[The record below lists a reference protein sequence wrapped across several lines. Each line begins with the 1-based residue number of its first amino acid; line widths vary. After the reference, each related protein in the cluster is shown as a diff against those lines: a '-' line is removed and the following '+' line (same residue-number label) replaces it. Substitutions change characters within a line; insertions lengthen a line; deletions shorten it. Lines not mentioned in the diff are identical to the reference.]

1 MATPVTI
8 SARTR
13 EHTGKGAARSLRRA
27 GQIPGIIYGHGRAPE
42 ALALDAT
49 LLQKVLLTAHGSTL
63 LDVAVEGRAPVK
75 ALLREVQRDPVR
87 PSDVIHVDLF
97 EVRADEKIT
106 VQVAV
111 TTVGTA
117 DGVRNGGGVLDLTLR
132 ELTVKVLPADI
143 PERIEVDV
151 TPLAIGH
158 AIHVRDITLAKG
170 EILNDPALTVC
181 VVVPPRTE
189 EVAPPPGEA
198 AATAAEPELIRKAKA
213 EGEEGEGAE
222 APAAA
227 PAAGAKSKG

>member
-1 MATPVTI
+1 MSKQTTI
-8 SARTR
+8 AARTR
-13 EHTGKGAARSLRRA
+13 ENTGKGAARSLRRT
-27 GQIPGIIYGHGRAPE
+27 GQVPAVIYGHGRAPE
-42 ALALDAT
+42 ALTLDSA

-75 ALLREVQRDPVR
+75 ALLREVQRNPLR
-87 PSDVIHVDLF
+87 PTDVVHVDLF

-106 VQVAV
+106 VEVAV
-111 TTVGTA
+111 HVTGTA

-132 ELTVKVLPADI
+132 ELTVRVLPADI

-158 AIHVRDITLAKG
+158 AIHVRDIKLATG

-189 EVAPPPGEA
+189 EVAPAPGEA
-198 AATAAEPELIRKAKA
+198 AATAAEPELIRKVK

-227 PAAGAKSKG
+227 APAAGAKSKG